1 LGIFTYEQLANFD
14 RKTEDDVNDAI
25 EHYKGRIRR
34 DEWVKQA
41 QDIIGAQAKAD
52 EEALKAAEEAQAKA
66 EAEAK
71 AEEEAAAAA
80 AAVAKAEADAKKA
93 EEKAAKDAQ
102 KAEEKAAKDAQKAE
116 EKAAKDAQ
124 KAEEKAAKDAEKKAK
139 TEADKKAKEEAAAAA
154 AAKKAEEEA
163 AAAAAA
169 TAAAEKEAKEAEKKA
184 KADAAAAA
192 AAKKAEEK
200 AAKDAKK
207 AEEKAAKEAKAAEE
221 KAAKEAAAAAKKKAK
236 PASKEVKKKQE
247 LKRVQ
252 ERAKTIDF
260 KVLGTAKA
268 SEKDDLQVIKGI
280 GPFIEEKLNA
290 LGIYTYLQVS
300 KMTSKLETD
309 VNEAIEFFPGRVK
322 RDQWVNQAKILL
334 GEDVKLDE
342 KALKQAEELERI
354 AKKAEKIDFAT
365 LGVASASEKD
375 DLKSIKGIG
384 PFIEEKLNALG
395 IFTFEQV
402 SKMTAKIEEEVNVAI
417 EFFPGR
423 VKRDEWAKQAKQLHK
438 ENQ

>member
-1 LGIFTYEQLANFD
+1 
-14 RKTEDDVNDAI
+14 
-25 EHYKGRIRR
+25 
-34 DEWVKQA
+34 
-41 QDIIGAQAKAD
+41 
-52 EEALKAAEEAQAKA
+52 
-66 EAEAK
+66 
-71 AEEEAAAAA
+71 
-80 AAVAKAEADAKKA
+80 
-93 EEKAAKDAQ
+93 
-102 KAEEKAAKDAQKAE
+102 
-116 EKAAKDAQ
+116 
-124 KAEEKAAKDAEKKAK
+124 
-139 TEADKKAKEEAAAAA
+139 
-154 AAKKAEEEA
+154 
-163 AAAAAA
+163 
-169 TAAAEKEAKEAEKKA
+169 
-184 KADAAAAA
+184 
-192 AAKKAEEK
+192 
-200 AAKDAKK
+200 
-207 AEEKAAKEAKAAEE
+207 
-221 KAAKEAAAAAKKKAK
+221 
-236 PASKEVKKKQE
+236 
-247 LKRVQ
+247 
-252 ERAKTIDF
+252 
-260 KVLGTAKA
+260 VLGTAKA